1 MRIKQWNEDIN
12 LSFLGGYILLSMALI
27 AIDCRNITTI
37 FPDFSLLRIP
47 EFSMFEMMT
56 FHFQTMFLASAMIGY
71 LISKVD
77 TRIMG
82 LSIKYLILKRQ
93 IFSLNFVTCFL
104 LLLITGFFAILG
116 FIFSARCFLV
126 INMLIMFITIVY
138 IIYFAYIVSS
148 KKSIIYRRIMDA
160 IRKNRNLRE
169 TLYDKWESL
178 LLGSINE
185 HPSLESD
192 KATLTHDSYIVEEL
206 LILQL
211 LRHYPMFLTQN
222 RKNLIRKMARYILS
236 RDPRDFEIIIR
247 VTKKNVS
254 EYLSTYEED
263 GLDDWLSQLTMEDN
277 N

>member
-1 MRIKQWNEDIN
+1 M
-12 LSFLGGYILLSMALI
+12 
-27 AIDCRNITTI
+27 
-37 FPDFSLLRIP
+37 
-47 EFSMFEMMT
+47 
-56 FHFQTMFLASAMIGY
+56 
-71 LISKVD
+71 
-77 TRIMG
+77 
-82 LSIKYLILKRQ
+82 
-93 IFSLNFVTCFL
+93 
-104 LLLITGFFAILG
+104 
-116 FIFSARCFLV
+116 
-126 INMLIMFITIVY
+126 
-138 IIYFAYIVSS
+138 
-148 KKSIIYRRIMDA
+148 
-160 IRKNRNLRE
+160 
-169 TLYDKWESL
+169 
-178 LLGSINE
+178 GSINE

-211 LRHYPMFLTQN
+211 LRHYTMFLTQN

>member
-1 MRIKQWNEDIN
+1 
-12 LSFLGGYILLSMALI
+12 
-27 AIDCRNITTI
+27 
-37 FPDFSLLRIP
+37 
-47 EFSMFEMMT
+47 
-56 FHFQTMFLASAMIGY
+56 
-71 LISKVD
+71 
-77 TRIMG
+77 MG

-211 LRHYPMFLTQN
+211 LRHYTMFLTQN

>member
-1 MRIKQWNEDIN
+1 
-12 LSFLGGYILLSMALI
+12 
-27 AIDCRNITTI
+27 
-37 FPDFSLLRIP
+37 
-47 EFSMFEMMT
+47 
-56 FHFQTMFLASAMIGY
+56 
-71 LISKVD
+71 
-77 TRIMG
+77 
-82 LSIKYLILKRQ
+82 
-93 IFSLNFVTCFL
+93 
-104 LLLITGFFAILG
+104 
-116 FIFSARCFLV
+116 
-126 INMLIMFITIVY
+126 
-138 IIYFAYIVSS
+138 
-148 KKSIIYRRIMDA
+148 MDA

-211 LRHYPMFLTQN
+211 LRHYTMFLTQN